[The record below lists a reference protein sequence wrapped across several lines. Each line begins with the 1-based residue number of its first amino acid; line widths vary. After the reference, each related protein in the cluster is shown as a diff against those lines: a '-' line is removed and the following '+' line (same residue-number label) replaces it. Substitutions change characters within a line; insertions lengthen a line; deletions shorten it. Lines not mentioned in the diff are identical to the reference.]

1 MGLTA
6 ASTVVASREQVSTD
20 LGGEAVILGL
30 QDGIYYGLEAVG
42 ARIWTLIQEP
52 RTLGAVRDAIL
63 SDYDVDT
70 ESCECDV
77 RALVADLIDRGLA
90 EVTDA

>member
-20 LGGEAVILGL
+20 LGGEAIILGL
-30 QDGIYYGLEAVG
+30 KDGIYYGLEAVG

-52 RTLGAVRDAIL
+52 RTLGAVQDAIL
-63 SDYDVDT
+63 SDYDVDP
-70 ESCECDV
+70 ESCERDV
-77 RALVADLIDRGLA
+77 RALVGDLIDRGLA